1 MSDEASAG
9 TASVLRRWQRSVY
22 GLPYLGYSIATLPV
36 AAFIPAF
43 YASER
48 GLELAAVGALLA
60 LTRLSDVVT
69 DPLIGWLSDRLRTP
83 IGRRKPVILAGL
95 PLLCLSAWMLFVPP
109 QDAGAAHVFVWSAL
123 LYLGFTLVDLPF
135 KAFGAELSPQ
145 YDERAELA
153 GWREGFGLLGTAL
166 GLVAVFALT
175 REGEGSLGEQLYVL
189 ALIAVCATPLLFLL
203 TLTALREPRP
213 PGQASRDLSFGAKFR
228 VIWRNGPYRRLLF
241 VSLVLVASGFGAAAL
256 TALILDQMFGEA
268 QLFPVLLLA
277 ELIAMVAAIPF
288 WLWLAR
294 RTSKHMSVAIAAG
307 WGGLISLLMPLIAQ
321 SSFELFFVL
330 AVLKAISLGAITVLL
345 NGIAADVVDLDA
357 ARTGEERTGIYFA
370 FWGMVNKGAVAL
382 GVLAATN
389 MPALFGYSASA
400 QGVTNA
406 GVLLWVYGLA
416 PALGLLLCI
425 PVLWNWPL
433 TRKRQERLRSLID
446 RRNARIVQFGAAP

>member
-1 MSDEASAG
+1 
-9 TASVLRRWQRSVY
+9 
-22 GLPYLGYSIATLPV
+22 
-36 AAFIPAF
+36 
-43 YASER
+43 
-48 GLELAAVGALLA
+48 
-60 LTRLSDVVT
+60 
-69 DPLIGWLSDRLRTP
+69 
-83 IGRRKPVILAGL
+83 
-95 PLLCLSAWMLFVPP
+95 
-109 QDAGAAHVFVWSAL
+109 
-123 LYLGFTLVDLPF
+123 
-135 KAFGAELSPQ
+135 
-145 YDERAELA
+145 
-153 GWREGFGLLGTAL
+153 
-166 GLVAVFALT
+166 
-175 REGEGSLGEQLYVL
+175 
-189 ALIAVCATPLLFLL
+189 
-203 TLTALREPRP
+203 
-213 PGQASRDLSFGAKFR
+213 LSFGAKFR